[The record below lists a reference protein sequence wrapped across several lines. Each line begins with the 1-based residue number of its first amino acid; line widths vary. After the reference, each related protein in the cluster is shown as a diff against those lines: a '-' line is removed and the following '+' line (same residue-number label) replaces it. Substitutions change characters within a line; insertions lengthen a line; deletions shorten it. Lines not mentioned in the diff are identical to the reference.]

1 MTLSL
6 TIFSS
11 RLHYIQNEKKKSTNF
26 LFKIVFLASPPP
38 PPQEIRAYLRAMGN
52 SQTPTSRAAAERAMS
67 ARQNRASQR
76 RAPTAP

>member
-11 RLHYIQNEKKKSTNF
+11 RLHYIQNEKRKSTNF
-26 LFKIVFLASPPP
+26 LFKIVFLASPP

-67 ARQNRASQR
+67 ERQNRASQR
-76 RAPTAP
+76 RALTAP